1 MSRSA
6 ADRGRRAWRRRP
18 GRISGLL
25 LGLLLG
31 VGGVVGG
38 ASPVLGQGAG
48 GPTASF
54 ELTRGTQHSLH
65 RLQESWLQWVSSF
78 YRDNPAKAD
87 EALRALNANARQVG
101 MVRLVDFSLG
111 AAALGLQS
119 GREGKFERAEWA
131 LAAAETLDPLRP
143 EVAFA
148 RASLAREQGSYLKAF
163 RATGAGFLRLLKSTE
178 RTVFVAN
185 IVFWLLAVLWIAAA
199 LFVLVEVAS
208 KGNAVVA
215 DLNRWLQ
222 KRVSPVSATLGIA
235 VALLWPLALP
245 SGPLWLLLYWSA
257 LLWGY
262 GSTSERWATAAV
274 WVFVGLAPWIAIV
287 EQQRVAVALSPP
299 MRALANLSE
308 GRLYGGL
315 FADLQVLKAAI
326 GGDPAVIE
334 LIGDVNRTLGQWDE
348 ARIAYRKVLEVEP
361 QNVPVLLNLGAYHF
375 RKADFAVAN
384 EYFLRAAREVPPP
397 AGAFYDL
404 SLSYSETY
412 QFEESRKALAQ
423 AKELDAKLVDGW
435 IQTPNADRV
444 LTFNGGLMRADE
456 IRRRL
461 IAAWAEAPSD
471 GDSARRAAAGWV
483 SFAAAGLAAALGV
496 GLFLVRRKK
505 GFGQP
510 SSWLAWRSDP
520 FSRWLRALF
529 PAFSQAELGE
539 GGKVAM
545 SVLAF
550 SLVAMLPLLFS
561 IGIVVPLA
569 GGLPPS
575 LAWVLFGLGLALY
588 VGLCVRSEL
597 GEGE

>member
-6 ADRGRRAWRRRP
+6 ADPRRARRSWP
-18 GRISGLL
+18 GLPLALL
-25 LGLLLG
+25 LALAGA
-31 VGGVVGG
+31 
-38 ASPVLGQGAG
+38 ASPALGQSSSGA
-48 GPTASF
+48 TASF

-65 RLQESWLQWVSSF
+65 RLQEAWLQWVSSF

-131 LAAAETLDPLRP
+131 LAAAESLDPRRP

-148 RASLAREQGSYLKAF
+148 TAALARERGNYLRAI
-163 RATGAGFLRLLKSTE
+163 RATASGFFRLVKSTE
-178 RTVFVAN
+178 RTVFIASL
-185 IVFWLLAVLWIAAA
+185 VFWLLAVLWIAAA

-208 KGNAVVA
+208 KGSAVVA
-215 DLNRWLQ
+215 DLNRWLL
-222 KRVSPVSATLGIA
+222 KRVSPGIAALGIG

-262 GSTSERWATAAV
+262 GSPSERWATAAV
-274 WVFVGLAPWIAIV
+274 WVFVGLAPWLAIV

-326 GGDPAVIE
+326 GGEPAVVE
-334 LIGDVNRTLGQWDE
+334 LIADVHRTLGQWDE
-348 ARIAYRKVLEVEP
+348 ARVIYRKVLENEP
-361 QNVPVLLNLGAYHF
+361 QNVPALLNLGAYHF

-397 AGAFYDL
+397 AGAFYNL

-423 AKELDAKLVDGW
+423 AKELDAELVDRW

-444 LTFNGGLMRADE
+444 LTFNGGLLRADE

-461 IAAWAEAPSD
+461 IDAWAEAPSGAD
-471 GDSARRAAAGWV
+471 LAQRAAAGWASV
-483 SFAAAGLAAALGV
+483 TAAGLAAALGV

-510 SSWLAWRSDP
+510 SSWLAWRSDS

-529 PAFSQAELGE
+529 PALSQAELGE

-550 SLVAMLPLLFS
+550 SMVAMLPLLFS

-575 LAWVLFGLGLALY
+575 LPWLLFGLALVLY